1 LRPRSQDRG
10 TPELRRMSPWD
21 RIQSCVSCCCNAA
34 LNLWITAALLYGRP
48 SLAHRTTQK
57 DSSNS
62 SRKYVQSCCSADG
75 GCHTV
80 LSSSSKIRM
89 LLKSTAAPGCTL
101 CHTPANQAHTATAI
115 GHCTKR

>member
-1 LRPRSQDRG
+1 
-10 TPELRRMSPWD
+10 MSPWD

-62 SRKYVQSCCSADG
+62 SRKYVQMVLYTVAG
-75 GCHTV
+75 GLGPRLTF
-80 LSSSSKIRM
+80 
-89 LLKSTAAPGCTL
+89 
-101 CHTPANQAHTATAI
+101 
-115 GHCTKR
+115 

>member
-1 LRPRSQDRG
+1 MRPRSQDRG

-62 SRKYVQSCCSADG
+62 SRK
-75 GCHTV
+75 GCRVAPHRV
-80 LSSSSKIRM
+80 V
-89 LLKSTAAPGCTL
+89 TARLHHPL
-101 CHTPANQAHTATAI
+101 V
-115 GHCTKR
+115 